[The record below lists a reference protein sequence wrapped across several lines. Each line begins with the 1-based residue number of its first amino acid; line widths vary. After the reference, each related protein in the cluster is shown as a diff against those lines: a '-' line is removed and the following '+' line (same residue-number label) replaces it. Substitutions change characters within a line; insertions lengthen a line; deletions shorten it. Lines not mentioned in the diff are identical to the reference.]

1 MDWKKETLQ
10 SIWKVNKE
18 RLIFVFCSGLLL
30 FILAMPGESPKN
42 RTAQAVY
49 MQEGG
54 AAGERTYRNGIS
66 SGWSEGNTGV
76 SGGFGSGTTAGM
88 QAGSSSTLA
97 AGGNSGWGSA
107 AQGGQGGSTAGAL
120 AGGGSTL
127 AGQNDNQGSMAAG
140 GASIRNEAG
149 SAGAAGSRNAQTGAA
164 SYEKELEDRIR
175 TILAGVEGV
184 GEVDVLVVL
193 KSSEEKVLRIDQN
206 SSSAVTEEEQSGN
219 SRIIRQQELSE
230 STVLEGQSSAP
241 VVEKEIMPE
250 ISGIVISADGGASAV
265 VRTEISEAMQALFGL
280 PAHKIKVLKRV
291 KKGV

>member
-54 AAGERTYRNGIS
+54 AAGEQTYRNGIS
-66 SGWSEGNTGV
+66 SGWS
-76 SGGFGSGTTAGM
+76 GGDAGEFGSGTTAGM
-88 QAGSSSTLA
+88 QAGGSSTLA

>member
-54 AAGERTYRNGIS
+54 AAGEQTYRNGIS

-206 SSSAVTEEEQSGN
+206 SSSAVTEEEQS
-219 SRIIRQQELSE
+219 
-230 STVLEGQSSAP
+230 SAP